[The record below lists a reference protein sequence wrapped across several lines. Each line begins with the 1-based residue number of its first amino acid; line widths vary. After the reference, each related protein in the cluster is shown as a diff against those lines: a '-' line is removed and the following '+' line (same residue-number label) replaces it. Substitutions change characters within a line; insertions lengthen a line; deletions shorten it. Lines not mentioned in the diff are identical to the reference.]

1 MSDAPPIACDPTAL
15 DEDERAVHAESA
27 TALFE
32 RVTDLREL
40 SDGYAFRLPAETE
53 VVREAGAFVS
63 RERLCCPFF
72 HFTLE
77 VTPDEGPV
85 WLHLTGRDGVKAYVE
100 EAVLPYWDLDRAEE
114 ERCGGRGGV
123 NEERTG
129 DTECGTLNV

>member
-1 MSDAPPIACDPTAL
+1 MSDPPPIACDPTAL

-32 RVTDLREL
+32 CITDLREL

-53 VVREAGAFVS
+53 VVRNAGAFVS

-77 VTPDEGPV
+77 VTSDEGPV

-114 ERCGGRGGV
+114 ERYGGGG
-123 NEERTG
+123 G
-129 DTECGTLNV
+129 